1 MPILHMMSASPRG
14 LIACLVGTLL
24 LLTPNVSVAHA
35 AGAGGV
41 EADPGSVTRPPAGGA
56 EYGSASL
63 RPVMRVRAVRLI
75 RTRVLHGSSPRLA
88 VRIDRRGASKLRLRI
103 TLTGAHGTRTLPLRH
118 IAAGR
123 TVVLRL
129 PRSLRV
135 GAYRVRLVARG
146 KAGDLP
152 VRSRGLRLVVR
163 ARPKARPR
171 PKTHAPPA
179 PAAPAPA
186 PAPNAPAS
194 PVPPSLG
201 GPGLTSGVFPVRGTS
216 TLGGK
221 DARFGAG
228 RTGHKHEGQDILA
241 ASGTPV
247 VAPLAGQIL
256 FNDYQAGGAGR
267 YVVLHAAN
275 GWEMFFAHCLA
286 GSATLKAG
294 AAVSAG
300 DQLCLVGATGDATGP
315 HLHFELW
322 PAGWREVKG
331 TRPVDPLPQLQRW
344 ATG

>member
-1 MPILHMMSASPRG
+1 
-14 LIACLVGTLL
+14 
-24 LLTPNVSVAHA
+24 
-35 AGAGGV
+35 
-41 EADPGSVTRPPAGGA
+41 
-56 EYGSASL
+56 
-63 RPVMRVRAVRLI
+63 MRVKAMRLI

-88 VRIDRRGASKLRLRI
+88 VRVDRRGASKLRVRI

-129 PRSLRV
+129 PSGLRV

-152 VRSRGLRLVVR
+152 VRSRSVRLVVR
-163 ARPKARPR
+163 PR
-171 PKTHAPPA
+171 PKVKPKAKKKH
-179 PAAPAPA
+179 AAPAPA
-186 PAPNAPAS
+186 PAPTPAPTPDAPVT

-201 GPGLTSGVFPVRGTS
+201 GPGLSSGVFPVRGTYS
-216 TLGGK
+216 FGGK
-221 DARFGAG
+221 DGRFGAG
-228 RTGHKHEGQDILA
+228 RKGHTHEGQDILA
-241 ASGTPV
+241 GSGTPV

-267 YVVLHAAN
+267 YIVLHAAN

-286 GSATLKAG
+286 GSATLQPG
-294 AAVSAG
+294 APVNAG

-322 PAGWREVKG
+322 PDGWRQLKG
-331 TRPVDPLPQLQRW
+331 TRPIDPLPQLRRW

>member
-1 MPILHMMSASPRG
+1 MPIFHTMSASPRG

-24 LLTPNVSVAHA
+24 LLTPNASVARA

-41 EADPGSVTRPPAGGA
+41 EADPGSVSRPPAGGA

-123 TVVLRL
+123 TVVVRL

-135 GAYRVRLVARG
+135 GAYRVRFVARG

-152 VRSRGLRLVVR
+152 VRSRSLRLVVR
-163 ARPKARPR
+163 ARPKPR
-171 PKTHAPPA
+171 PKPKQHKPSPVTPTPTPGAP
-179 PAAPAPA
+179 
-186 PAPNAPAS
+186 S
-194 PVPPSLG
+194 TPVPPSLG
-201 GPGLTSGVFPVRGTS
+201 GPGPTSGVFPVRGTYS
-216 TLGGK
+216 LGGK

-286 GSATLKAG
+286 GSAPLEPG
-294 AAVSAG
+294 AVVSAG

-331 TRPVDPLPQLQRW
+331 TRPVDPLPQLQHW
-344 ATG
+344 ATD

>member
-1 MPILHMMSASPRG
+1 
-14 LIACLVGTLL
+14 
-24 LLTPNVSVAHA
+24 
-35 AGAGGV
+35 V
-41 EADPGSVTRPPAGGA
+41 EADPGSVSRPPAGGA

-63 RPVMRVRAVRLI
+63 RPAMRVRAMRLI

-88 VRIDRRGASKLRLRI
+88 VRVERRGATTLRVRI
-103 TLTGAHGTRTLPLRH
+103 TLTGAHGTRALPLRH

-129 PRSLRV
+129 PRALRV

-146 KAGDLP
+146 RAGDLP
-152 VRSRGLRLVVR
+152 VRSRSVRLVVR
-163 ARPKARPR
+163 PR
-171 PKTHAPPA
+171 PKVKRRPETHAA
-179 PAAPAPA
+179 PVPAPA
-186 PAPNAPAS
+186 PSPTPDAPVT

-201 GPGLTSGVFPVRGTS
+201 GPGLTSGVFPVRGTYS
-216 TLGGK
+216 LGGK

-228 RTGHKHEGQDILA
+228 RTGHTHEGQDILA
-241 ASGTPV
+241 VSGTPV
-247 VAPLAGQIL
+247 VAPLAGQVL

-286 GSATLKAG
+286 GSATLKPG
-294 AAVSAG
+294 AIVSAG

-331 TRPVDPLPQLQRW
+331 TRPVDPLPQLRRW